1 MKTLK
6 EHRKIFF
13 KLILLTI
20 IFFIITSIINLSE
33 YVTYN
38 NIVNNKINDIVSNL
52 DQNTDSSEIVDI
64 LSSDDTEKVSI
75 LAKYN
80 FDKDAS
86 YISLLNKEMHKSI
99 IMNFVIAFIFVLSA
113 FLLIYIYLRKRDKD
127 IESITEYINKINNGN
142 YSLNIIENDE
152 DEISKLKNE
161 LYKITVSLKETAEIN
176 RETKENLSNSIAD
189 VSHQIKTPLTTI
201 SILLDNIN
209 DTPDMNEETKKDFLS
224 EITKQV
230 EVIKF
235 MTITILKLARFD
247 AGVVEYKVTD
257 IKVKKL
263 VKEIKKRL
271 DVLLDLKDIDLVVDD
286 NDVSF
291 MGDFNWESEALTNI
305 VKNCIE
311 ASDNGEKIKI
321 SSSTNSVFTQINI
334 EDHGHGIAKK
344 DLHHIFERFY
354 KTSNAQKES
363 YGIGLNLAKNIIE
376 KDNGYI
382 TVSSV
387 VGQGTKFVIRYLK

>member
-321 SSSTNSVFTQINI
+321 SSSTNSVFTWYRN
-334 EDHGHGIAKK
+334 
-344 DLHHIFERFY
+344 
-354 KTSNAQKES
+354 
-363 YGIGLNLAKNIIE
+363 
-376 KDNGYI
+376 
-382 TVSSV
+382 
-387 VGQGTKFVIRYLK
+387 